1 MTAYQLAI
9 VSAGLFFLNALLTG
23 VWKYLEI
30 RASDDARAH
39 PYVDIAHR
47 TSLLYSFAALLIASF
62 VEISQLPA
70 RVEFVATA
78 FLVAYFALAI
88 GSYMVQGARK
98 ATDNQLRDASPAVGW
113 FMWTLI
119 VAEIGGF
126 CVLFYGVV
134 VALFGGGAPIG
145 EL

>member
-1 MTAYQLAI
+1 MLTAYQLSILA
-9 VSAGLFFLNALLTG
+9 AGFFFLNALLTG

-30 RASDDARAH
+30 AASDDARAH

-47 TSLLYSFAALLIASF
+47 ASLMYAFAALLIATF

-70 RVEFVATA
+70 TVEFLAVL
-78 FLVAYFALAI
+78 FPLAYFAFAI
-88 GSYMVQGARK
+88 VGYMVQGYRK
-98 ATDNQLRDASPAVGW
+98 KTDNQLRNASPLVHG

-126 CVLFYGVV
+126 VVLLYGVV
-134 VALFGGGAPIG
+134 VAIL
-145 EL
+145 